1 MHTYFNGEPE
11 PSAAAG
17 DDESGEAESV
27 TESLAR
33 EAFEGFR
40 RRRGAGF
47 ETTGEV
53 SAEGAACAE
62 RCKALIDDILKEL
75 ERQSEEDDSSDDD

>member
-1 MHTYFNGEPE
+1 MV
-11 PSAAAG
+11 PSQRPAARAG
-17 DDESGEAESV
+17 GKVEAEK
-27 TESLAR
+27 LAR
-33 EAFEGFR
+33 ETFEALH

-62 RCKALIDDILKEL
+62 RCQALIDDILKEL